1 MSHYWSAC
9 PFFKEASFFLT
20 AFIPAELPSTF
31 SKIQVK
37 RNTFFSFASHA
48 LQAKIPCGYI
58 KKLSLRKSRL
68 VCSLHSSL

>member
-20 AFIPAELPSTF
+20 AFIPAELPSTL

-37 RNTFFSFASHA
+37 RNAFFSFASHA